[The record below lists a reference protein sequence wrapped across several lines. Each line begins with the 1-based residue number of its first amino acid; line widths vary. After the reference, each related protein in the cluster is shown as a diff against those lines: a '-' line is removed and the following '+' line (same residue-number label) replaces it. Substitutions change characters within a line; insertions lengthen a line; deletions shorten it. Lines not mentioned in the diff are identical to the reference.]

1 MSPAAHH
8 TMGGL
13 KINADTQV
21 LDKAGTPIPGLYAAG
36 EVTGGIHGGNR
47 LGANAIPD
55 VLNYGR
61 LAGQMAANFTA
72 K

>member
-21 LDKAGTPIPGLYAAG
+21 LDKSGKPIPGLYAAG

-61 LAGQMAANFTA
+61 LAGQAAAKFTP
-72 K
+72 